1 MSKIQGTQEHVP
13 CAETW
18 ADHINNSVIN
28 ELTDVTPEEAHA
40 AVMKYR
46 ALCDADYVEAFR
58 IGEIPWL
65 DTADREDIARM
76 IASDRRKA
84 MESVMLTPEEL
95 EAILAS
101 MLDAI
106 SDDPKPDWKDSL
118 GDAAALIEL
127 ALTKAEGGE

>member
-1 MSKIQGTQEHVP
+1 MSKIRGMQEHVP

-18 ADHINNSVIN
+18 ADHINGSVIN

-46 ALCDADYVEAFR
+46 TLCDADYIEAFR

-84 MESVMLTPEEL
+84 KVPALR
-95 EAILAS
+95 
-101 MLDAI
+101 
-106 SDDPKPDWKDSL
+106 
-118 GDAAALIEL
+118 AALKLLSVYREDHVCTNEDCEECEIVL
-127 ALTKAEGGE
+127 AAERALGGE

>member
-1 MSKIQGTQEHVP
+1 VSKIRGIQEHVP

-18 ADHINNSVIN
+18 ADHINGSVIN

-46 ALCDADYVEAFR
+46 TLCDADYVEAFR

-76 IASDRRKA
+76 IVSDRRKA
-84 MESVMLTPEEL
+84 KVPALR
-95 EAILAS
+95 
-101 MLDAI
+101 
-106 SDDPKPDWKDSL
+106 
-118 GDAAALIEL
+118 AALKLLSVYREDHACTDEDCEECEIVL
-127 ALTKAEGGE
+127 AAERALGGE

>member
-1 MSKIQGTQEHVP
+1 VSKTRGIQRHVP

-18 ADHINNSVIN
+18 ADHINGSVIN

-46 ALCDADYVEAFR
+46 TLCDADYVEAFR

-76 IASDRRKA
+76 IVSDRRKA
-84 MESVMLTPEEL
+84 KVPALR
-95 EAILAS
+95 
-101 MLDAI
+101 
-106 SDDPKPDWKDSL
+106 
-118 GDAAALIEL
+118 AALKLLSVYREDHACTDEDCEECEIVL
-127 ALTKAEGGE
+127 AAERALGGE

>member
-1 MSKIQGTQEHVP
+1 MEPVSKIQGTQEHVQ

-18 ADHINNSVIN
+18 ADHINGSVIN

-84 MESVMLTPEEL
+84 MEPVMRAAPDL
-95 EAILAS
+95 
-101 MLDAI
+101 LDALQSLLAAFD
-106 SDDPKPDWKDSL
+106 SDFHDLMLAKMKAQ
-118 GDAAALIEL
+118 AAIA
-127 ALTKAEGGE
+127 KAKGGE